1 MPLFPVSPNIQ
12 ESVSRKR
19 THEEFIEG
27 SIDHTTDEP
36 SDLENLG
43 ETKSIGLP
51 TLAVTHHLQLPPLR
65 DITME
70 STPASSP
77 VDLTDPGSTPPVDD
91 SPSPNKTPVWSP
103 SANKNTTSQLPQPAL
118 TLQTSSSTTTT
129 NSQPA
134 KRKLTAAEKEKERAE
149 KRQKK
154 EEEAAQKQQKRE
166 EEAAEKARKK
176 AADEAA
182 KAAKAAEKEEKEAAR
197 LAKKA
202 ENEAKKR
209 EREEKEAKKA
219 EEKRKKEEQ
228 EAKARQKQEKQK
240 NLLAGFIIRK
250 SNATSPAKMPAEQ
263 VAKPAGTNA
272 NSTTSQVEPK
282 QEASAYERTF
292 KPFFV
297 KDGVKLAPRP
307 FEMDEEAQAAKS
319 AILDEYVR
327 GERGVFNPK
336 PFNPT
341 ETFNLAFPQRRGKVV
356 PSVKKIMEGLHGNP
370 AEAALGMTA
379 GKTESQIEKLAI
391 NAQNQLNT
399 IPMKYLSFYED
410 VRPPYRGTVTT
421 PMSRKELRHL
431 SRRPTG
437 RLLPLNYDYDSEA
450 EWVEDEEGEDLDD
463 DEDDEESNDGD
474 GEMED
479 FLDDSEDH
487 PTAVRPTFLGET
499 EPVSTGICYEDETG
513 RNPLPSM
520 NQYRMEFLIEGHTSI
535 DPFSTEYWPSSLGK
549 RKGRAAADTLSAP
562 TSMPPPDVPADSSK
576 LTLMSAT
583 SRNARAVDTKDLVP
597 KEVME
602 EFKQAI
608 VSEELREFTKG
619 TIVEMLTKKFTS
631 CTKAQVK
638 TTLDRVAHRI
648 SVPGAKKTV
657 KVWAL
662 LPEPA
667 S

>member
-12 ESVSRKR
+12 ESASRKR

-27 SIDHTTDEP
+27 SIENAISEP
-36 SDLENLG
+36 SNIENLG
-43 ETKSIGLP
+43 EEKSIALP
-51 TLAVTHHLQLPPLR
+51 TLVVTHHPQLPIP
-65 DITME
+65 DITMD

-77 VDLTDPGSTPPVDD
+77 VDLTDPGSTPPVGD
-91 SPSPNKTPVWSP
+91 SPSPNKTPMWSP
-103 SANKNTTSQLPQPAL
+103 SANKI
-118 TLQTSSSTTTT
+118 STTQSTQPFPTLPTPNSTT
-129 NSQPA
+129 INTQPA

-154 EEEAAQKQQKRE
+154 EEEATQKQQKRDA
-166 EEAAEKARKK
+166 EAAEKAKKK
-176 AADEAA
+176 AAEEAT

-202 ENEAKKR
+202 EYEAKKR
-209 EREEKEAKKA
+209 EREEKEAKRA

-240 NLLAGFIIRK
+240 SMLAGFIIRK
-250 SNATSPAKMPAEQ
+250 PTTTTSPATMSADQ
-263 VAKPAGTNA
+263 TAKPSGPNA
-272 NSTTSQVEPK
+272 NPTTSQTEPK
-282 QEASAYERTF
+282 QEVSAYERTF

-297 KDGVKLAPRP
+297 KDDVKLAPRP
-307 FEMDEEAQAAKS
+307 FEMDEEAQAVKS
-319 AILDEYVR
+319 GILDEYVR
-327 GERGVFNPK
+327 GERGEFNPK
-336 PFNPT
+336 PFNPS
-341 ETFNLAFPQRRGKVV
+341 ETFNLAFIQRRGKIPPNVR
-356 PSVKKIMEGLHGNP
+356 KIMEGLHGDP
-370 AEAALGMTA
+370 AKVPFGMTA
-379 GKTESQIEKLAI
+379 EKTESQIEKLTTS
-391 NAQNQLNT
+391 AQSQLDT
-399 IPMKYLSFYED
+399 ITMKRLSFYED
-410 VRPPYRGTVTT
+410 VRPPYFGTATT
-421 PMSRKELRHL
+421 PMSRKELRQL

-437 RLLPLNYDYDSEA
+437 RVLPLNYDYDSEA
-450 EWVEDEEGEDLDD
+450 EWVEDEDGEDLDD

-487 PTAVRPTFLGET
+487 PTTVRPTFLGET
-499 EPVSTGICYEDETG
+499 EPVSTGICYEDENG

-535 DPFSTEYWPSSLGK
+535 DPFSTEYWPSSQGK
-549 RKGRAAADTLSAP
+549 KKARAIADTLTVP
-562 TSMPPPDVPADSSK
+562 TSMPPPNAPADAFPK
-576 LTLMSAT
+576 LTSTSAT

-597 KEVME
+597 NELME

-608 VSEELREFTKG
+608 TSEELREFTKG
-619 TIVEMLTKKFTS
+619 TIVEMLAKKFTS

-638 TTLDRVAHRI
+638 TTLDKIAHRI

-662 LPEPA
+662 LPEPV

>member
-12 ESVSRKR
+12 EPVSRKR

-27 SIDHTTDEP
+27 SIQHATSEPTD
-36 SDLENLG
+36 SENIG
-43 ETKSIGLP
+43 EKPIGLP
-51 TLAVTHHLQLPPLR
+51 TSVVTHHPQLPPIPA
-65 DITME
+65 ITME

-77 VDLTDPGSTPPVDD
+77 VDLTDPGSTPSFEE
-91 SPSPNKTPVWSP
+91 SPSPNKTPSCSP
-103 SANKNTTSQLPQPAL
+103 CVTKNTTSQLTQSQLTQSQLTQLRPTLPTPASASASA
-118 TLQTSSSTTTT
+118 TTST
-129 NSQPA
+129 QPA
-134 KRKLTAAEKEKERAE
+134 KRKLTVAEREKEHAE

-154 EEEAAQKQQKRE
+154 EAEAT
-166 EEAAEKARKK
+166 EKAKKK
-176 AADEAA
+176 AADEAT

-202 ENEAKKR
+202 EYEVKKR

-240 NLLAGFIIRK
+240 NLLAGFVIRK
-250 SNATSPAKMPAEQ
+250 PTTSSAKMSAEQ
-263 VAKPAGTNA
+263 AAKPAGPNT
-272 NSTTSQVEPK
+272 SPTSQTEPK
-282 QEASAYERTF
+282 QKDSEYERKF

-297 KDGVKLAPRP
+297 KDDVKLAPRP
-307 FEMDEEAQAAKS
+307 FEMDEETKAAKS
-319 AILDEYVR
+319 AILDEFIR
-327 GERGVFNPK
+327 GERGEFNPK

-341 ETFNLAFPQRRGKVV
+341 ETFNLAFRQKRGKVV
-356 PSVKKIMEGLHGNP
+356 PSVRKIMEKVHGDP
-370 AEAALGMTA
+370 VEVALGMTA
-379 GKTESQIEKLAI
+379 EKSESQIEKLTV
-391 NAQNQLNT
+391 NAQDQLNK

-410 VRPPYRGTVTT
+410 VRPPYFGTATA
-421 PMSRKELRHL
+421 PMERQKLRTL

-437 RLLPLNYDYDSEA
+437 RVLPLNYDYDSEA
-450 EWVEDEEGEDLDD
+450 EWVEDEDGEDLDE

-487 PTAVRPTFLGET
+487 PTAGRPTFLGET
-499 EPVSTGICYEDETG
+499 EPVSTGLCFEDENG

-520 NQYRMEFLIEGHTSI
+520 NQYRMEFILDTQSPI
-535 DPFSTEYWPSSLGK
+535 DPFSTEYWPDTQGK
-549 RKGRAAADTLSAP
+549 KKARTAPDTLKVPAL
-562 TSMPPPDVPADSSK
+562 MPPPDAPGDSSK
-576 LTLMSAT
+576 VASTSAA
-583 SRNARAVDTKDLVP
+583 SRSARAADAKDLVP
-597 KEVME
+597 AELLE

-608 VSEELREFTKG
+608 ISEELREFTKA
-619 TIVEMLTKKFTS
+619 TIVEMLAKKFTS

-638 TTLDRVAHRI
+638 STLDRVAHRI